1 MNLATCNGYSLPS
14 FKLIYWLTL
23 TPFVRHWQPAEYKPL
38 GLRRRRA
45 AAPRPPPSTPLRLS
59 FKAHNREFRL
69 VLQPDPSSVFAEDV
83 QFHSTA
89 GPMEYNTAHVYSG
102 KLEDDETSHVYGVI
116 TAEGLFD
123 GTIWTSTEEYYVEPI
138 SRYNVDHPNMHSVI
152 YRRSDVDHPHNNR
165 DTTHCASHLLHIKG
179 TIGQHGELFNFTQE
193 LSITEIPF
201 NNKTEDLGTEI
212 NRRKKRWLPE
222 DEMQDDQPKK
232 NPDLPLD
239 LDVPYTSNSDPFD
252 KFSTRKPKTK
262 IDKSNLI
269 TKVRLDSEES
279 RPKPKTHVEV
289 IKTKA
294 GVVTVSKDIVKKEPV
309 GYTILSANAS
319 DDGRHVNKRA
329 TVDPRKTTCL
339 VYLQADH
346 MFYQRYGSEEACI
359 EVMTRHVQ
367 KVNAIYKV
375 TDFNQDGKADN
386 ITFMIKRIK
395 VHTLDALKDP
405 AYRFPNNYGVEK
417 YLELFSEEDYD
428 AFCLAY
434 MFTYRDFEMGT
445 LGLAWTGDLK
455 NAGGVCEK
463 NGHYR
468 GSMKSLNTGIVTL
481 LNYGK
486 HVPPAVSHVT
496 LAHEIGHNFGSP
508 HDPEVCTP
516 FGEDGN
522 YIMFARATSG
532 DRKNNNKFSP
542 CSLRAIDPVLN
553 NKARSPKGC
562 FTEPQPAIC
571 GNGVVEEGEECD
583 CGWASECT
591 DVCCRPQAV
600 RPHYKP
606 CTLTEHS
613 VCSPSQGPCCTSS
626 CTLKFGDKCR
636 SDNGCRD
643 AAHCDGKRAACP
655 ASRHKPNRTRC
666 DKELVCFMGE
676 CTGSICLA
684 YGLESCQCRPHNSDP
699 RSACELCCR
708 KPGGPCLSSF
718 YWNTPPF
725 DVPDMYAKPGT
736 PCNDYNGYCDVF
748 QRCREV
754 DPSGPLATLRKLLL
768 SDESLA
774 GFRRWVLRHCYCDVF
789 QRCREV
795 DPSGPLATLRKLLL
809 SDESL
814 AGFRR
819 WVLRHCYCDVFQRC
833 REVDPSGPLATLR
846 KLLLSDESLAGF
858 RRWVLRHCYCDV
870 FQRCRE
876 VDPSGP
882 LATLR
887 KLLLSD
893 ESLAGFRRWV
903 LRHCYCD
910 VFQRCREVDPSGPLA
925 TLRKL
930 LLSDE
935 SLAGFRRWVLR
946 HWYAVLLILLAVVAL
961 LVASTRFL
969 GRHAKKIKSVTIIH
983 SSTTE
988 TVRLP
993 DAADQM
999 IVHTAVRSKL
1009 PLKKKVALRT
1019 RAYRGKKDQT
1029 NKQSDKASP
1038 SHAAKNGK
1046 KRKPTPQAKLDDA
1059 IKVAK
1064 EATAVVTNAD
1074 GKSPKHVILSKHKGK
1089 VKKRKL
1095 KMKKETIDYSSM
1107 QKHPSS
1113 PIKDTEALTKV
1124 QKWLLS
1130 SPEPSSI
1137 PKSKSI
1143 PVGLTE
1149 RTHRQI
1155 SKSSR
1160 KTRPSKSATNLFSG
1174 EKARLQ
1180 VVFKPPFRF
1189 SVKICKSDKTK
1200 VVLDKSSKPELERK
1214 RHDSLPQ
1221 QTCPADL
1228 GKSNLNIKPKH
1239 LNSNKNTI
1247 DNTTNAQTSDA
1258 PQPENVS
1265 HGYENL
1271 LPRSTS
1277 DCKLGKKSS
1286 ETKVRAGH
1294 KKSNSV
1300 GQKRDTTESRQNLIS
1315 QDEFDNTH
1323 VYENVVLSQDTFVP
1337 KSCSMPRRQNS
1348 AVISRQ
1354 SSYGH
1359 LPRAQIRPHRHSTNN
1374 ISRSRNNSNSGL
1386 EHFYNIIE
1394 TLRRDNANTC
1404 NTNTSS
1410 SSGSSRE
1417 ISKGSIKQGI
1427 RTSRQNSLVDG
1438 RPSISETAKLKR
1450 QLSEIELDKS
1460 QNNDNKL
1467 RGFQLVVG
1475 KEKLKRQLS
1484 DNELTRSRLQLAMP
1498 MSAGAEP
1505 RQPFC
1510 WNKRSSLDCEES
1522 LPNRVPKPRNNTKR
1536 TTYTF
1541 GELKNTVPNASEA
1554 STADGIH
1561 ISPEEFLKIIDN

>member
-1 MNLATCNGYSLPS
+1 M
-14 FKLIYWLTL
+14 WLWDMWGVLWAMEAVALLVAVVASPLEPTPPYPQGLSL
-23 TPFVRHWQPAEYKPL
+23 TPFVRHWQSVAYEPL
-38 GLRRRRA
+38 SQHRHRRA
-45 AAPRPPPSTPLRLS
+45 APHQPPSSEPLRLS
-59 FKAHNREFRL
+59 FRAHNRDFKL
-69 VLQPDPSSVFAEDV
+69 VLRPDPSSVFADGV
-83 QFHSTA
+83 QFHSSA
-89 GPMEYNTAHVYSG
+89 GQMDYNTGQVYSG
-102 KLEDDETSHVYGVI
+102 KLEDDDSSHVYGVI
-116 TAEGLFD
+116 TSDGLFD
-123 GTIWTSTEEYYVEPI
+123 GTIWTPTEEYYIEPL
-138 SRYNVDHPNMHSVI
+138 SRYNVDHPSMHSVI
-152 YRRSDVDHPHNNR
+152 YRRSDVDDPQNS
-165 DTTHCASHLLHIKG
+165 DAMPCASHLLHTKRTTG
-179 TIGQHGELFNFTQE
+179 HKGELFNFTDNRNLENLTQ
-193 LSITEIPF
+193 
-201 NNKTEDLGTEI
+201 NNYSEDLRSEI

-222 DEMQDDQPKK
+222 DEMQDDEPKK
-232 NPDLPLD
+232 NPELPLD
-239 LDVPYTSNSDPFD
+239 LDFPYTSNSDPFD

-262 IDKSNLI
+262 VDKSNLI

-309 GYTILSANAS
+309 GYTVLSANGT

-346 MFYQRYGSEEACI
+346 MFFQRYGSEEACI

-375 TDFNQDGKADN
+375 TDFNQDGKPDN

-553 NKARSPKGC
+553 NKARSSKGC

-591 DVCCRPQAV
+591 DVCCRPQAA

-613 VCSPSQGPCCTSS
+613 VCSPSQGPCCTAS

-666 DKELVCFMGE
+666 DKELVCYMGE

-684 YGLESCQCRPHNSDP
+684 YGLESCQCAPRKDDA

-718 YWNTPPF
+718 QWNTPPY

-768 SDESLA
+768 SDESIA
-774 GFRRWVLRHCYCDVF
+774 GFKRWM
-789 QRCREV
+789 
-795 DPSGPLATLRKLLL
+795 
-809 SDESL
+809 
-814 AGFRR
+814 
-819 WVLRHCYCDVFQRC
+819 
-833 REVDPSGPLATLR
+833 
-846 KLLLSDESLAGF
+846 
-858 RRWVLRHCYCDV
+858 
-870 FQRCRE
+870 
-876 VDPSGP
+876 
-882 LATLR
+882 
-887 KLLLSD
+887 
-893 ESLAGFRRWV
+893 
-903 LRHCYCD
+903 
-910 VFQRCREVDPSGPLA
+910 
-925 TLRKL
+925 
-930 LLSDE
+930 
-935 SLAGFRRWVLR
+935 LR
-946 HWYAVLLILLAVVAL
+946 HWYAVLLILLAVIVL
-961 LVASTRFL
+961 LFASTRFL
-969 GRHAKKIKSVTIIH
+969 GRHGKKLKSVTIIH

-993 DAADQM
+993 DTNDQGL

-1019 RAYRGKKDQT
+1019 RAYRNKKELK
-1029 NKQSDKASP
+1029 KQGDKASP
-1038 SHAAKNGK
+1038 SHIINK
-1046 KRKPTPQAKLDDA
+1046 KRKPSAQPKLEENH
-1059 IKVAK
+1059 KVAK
-1064 EATAVVTNAD
+1064 ENTAIVTNAE
-1074 GKSPKHVILSKHKGK
+1074 GKSPKHIILSKHKGK
-1089 VKKRKL
+1089 VKKRKT

-1113 PIKDTEALTKV
+1113 PTKDTEALTKV

-1130 SPEPSSI
+1130 SPQPTVI

-1143 PVGLTE
+1143 PLGLTE
-1149 RTHRQI
+1149 RSHANRQVQ
-1155 SKSSR
+1155 KGTR
-1160 KTRPSKSATNLFSG
+1160 KTRPSKSASNLLSG

-1200 VVLDKSSKPELERK
+1200 IVLDKSSKPDVDRK
-1214 RHDSLPQ
+1214 RHEAIQQ
-1221 QTCPADL
+1221 QTCSADVP
-1228 GKSNLNIKPKH
+1228 KSNPSNNKTSVPKH
-1239 LNSNKNTI
+1239 SNSTRIVENITSGPKI
-1247 DNTTNAQTSDA
+1247 EKAQSKEKVD
-1258 PQPENVS
+1258 
-1265 HGYENL
+1265 HGYANL
-1271 LPRSTS
+1271 LPRSAS
-1277 DCKLGKKSS
+1277 DCKLMKKVSD
-1286 ETKVRAGH
+1286 TKIRNGH

-1300 GQKRDTTESRQNLIS
+1300 GQKNETTESRQNLIS
-1315 QDEFDNTH
+1315 HEDFDNAH
-1323 VYENVVLSQDTFVP
+1323 VYENILLSQDAFVP
-1337 KSCSMPRRQNS
+1337 KSCSMPRRQTS
-1348 AVISRQ
+1348 VGISRQ

-1374 ISRSRNNSNSGL
+1374 LSRSRNNSNSEL
-1386 EHFYNIIE
+1386 EHFYSVIE
-1394 TLRRDNANTC
+1394 SLRGNNKNDANKC
-1404 NTNTSS
+1404 NTNSS
-1410 SSGSSRE
+1410 NSSGSSRHE
-1417 ISKGSIKQGI
+1417 GALKGGSISRPMNQGS
-1427 RTSRQNSLVDG
+1427 RTRQNSLVDK
-1438 RPSISETAKLKR
+1438 PSRSSPVEASNKLKR
-1450 QLSEIELDKS
+1450 QLSEKELDKS
-1460 QNNDNKL
+1460 LVDGAV

-1475 KEKLKRQLS
+1475 KDKLKRQLS
-1484 DNELTRSRLQLAMP
+1484 DNELCKSRVHMAMP

-1510 WNKRSSLDCEES
+1510 WNKRASLDCEAS
-1522 LPNRVPKPRNNTKR
+1522 LPVAPRASNQRASKKR

-1541 GELKNTVPNASEA
+1541 GELKNTVPNASDSPPGDEL
-1554 STADGIH
+1554 
-1561 ISPEEFLKIIDN
+1561 ISPEEFLNIIDN

>member
-1 MNLATCNGYSLPS
+1 MWLWDMWGVLWTVEALVYLVGVFATPLEPAP
-14 FKLIYWLTL
+14 LTQGLSL
-23 TPFVRHWQPAEYKPL
+23 TPFVKHWQPAVYEPAP
-38 GLRRRRA
+38 GPRSRRSTLS
-45 AAPRPPPSTPLRLS
+45 RPPSPAPPSPLKFHFR
-59 FKAHNREFRL
+59 AHNRDFRI
-69 VLQPDPSSVFAEDV
+69 VLRPDPASVFADDV
-83 QFHSTA
+83 QFHSSA
-89 GPMEYNTAHVYSG
+89 GQLDYNKAHVYSG
-102 KLEDDETSHVYGVI
+102 KLEDDESSHVYGVI

-123 GTIWTSTEEYYVEPI
+123 GTIWTPTEEYYVEPL
-138 SRYNVDHPNMHSVI
+138 SRYNVDHPSMHSVI
-152 YRRSDVDHPHNNR
+152 YRRSDVEHPHADENAQP
-165 DTTHCASHLLHIKG
+165 CASHLLHIKEKVG
-179 TIGQHGELFNFTQE
+179 YTGELFNYTDASTLREAAFSNDTD
-193 LSITEIPF
+193 
-201 NNKTEDLGTEI
+201 DLGTEI

-222 DEMQDDQPKK
+222 DEMQDDEPKK
-232 NPDLPLD
+232 NPEIPLD
-239 LDVPYTSNSDPFD
+239 LDVPYTSNTGDSAD
-252 KFSTRKPKTK
+252 KQSTRKPKTK

-294 GVVTVSKDIVKKEPV
+294 GVVTVSKDVVKKEPM
-309 GYTILSANAS
+309 GYTVLSANAT

-346 MFYQRYGSEEACI
+346 MFFQRYGTEEACI

-375 TDFNQDGKADN
+375 TDFNQDGKPDN

-508 HDPEVCTP
+508 HDPEICTP

-542 CSLRAIDPVLN
+542 CSLKAIDPVLN

-591 DVCCRPQAV
+591 DVCCRPQAA

-636 SDNGCRD
+636 ADNGCRD
-643 AAHCDGKRAACP
+643 AAHCDGRRAACP

-666 DKELVCFMGE
+666 DRDLVCYMGE

-684 YGLESCQCRPHNSDP
+684 YGLESCQCGARADEP

-708 KPGGPCLSSF
+708 RAGGPCRSSF
-718 YWNTPPF
+718 HWNAPPY

-754 DPSGPLATLRKLLL
+754 DPSGPLATLRRLLL
-768 SDESLA
+768 SDESI
-774 GFRRWVLRHCYCDVF
+774 
-789 QRCREV
+789 
-795 DPSGPLATLRKLLL
+795 
-809 SDESL
+809 
-814 AGFRR
+814 
-819 WVLRHCYCDVFQRC
+819 
-833 REVDPSGPLATLR
+833 
-846 KLLLSDESLAGF
+846 
-858 RRWVLRHCYCDV
+858 
-870 FQRCRE
+870 
-876 VDPSGP
+876 
-882 LATLR
+882 
-887 KLLLSD
+887 
-893 ESLAGFRRWV
+893 
-903 LRHCYCD
+903 
-910 VFQRCREVDPSGPLA
+910 
-925 TLRKL
+925 
-930 LLSDE
+930 
-935 SLAGFRRWVLR
+935 AGFRRWVLR
-946 HWYAVLLILLAVVAL
+946 HWYAVLLILLAVLAL
-961 LVASTRFL
+961 LFASTRYL
-969 GRHAKKIKSVTIIH
+969 GRHGKKVKSVTIIH

-993 DAADQM
+993 DAGDQGL

-1019 RAYRGKKDQT
+1019 RAYRNKKEHQ
-1029 NKQSDKASP
+1029 KDKASP
-1038 SHAAKNGK
+1038 SHNVK
-1046 KRKPTPQAKLDDA
+1046 KRKPSNPV
-1059 IKVAK
+1059 KVEEGVAVPK
-1064 EATAVVTNAD
+1064 ESTAVVTNSD
-1074 GKSPKHVILSKHKGK
+1074 GKSPKHVILSKHKNK
-1089 VKKRKL
+1089 VKKRKA
-1095 KMKKETIDYSSM
+1095 KVKKETIDYSSM
-1107 QKHPSS
+1107 QKHSSS
-1113 PIKDTEALTKV
+1113 PPAKDTEALSRV

-1130 SPEPSSI
+1130 SPQPAAL

-1143 PVGLTE
+1143 PLGLTD
-1149 RTHRQI
+1149 RPPRQLQ
-1155 SKSSR
+1155 KGAR
-1160 KTRPSKSATNLFSG
+1160 KTRPSRSATNLLAG

-1200 VVLDKSSKPELERK
+1200 VVLDKSSKPDADRK
-1214 RHDSLPQ
+1214 RDSLPPP
-1221 QTCPADL
+1221 TCPADRPTDRPADRPADPPAAKL
-1228 GKSNLNIKPKH
+1228 RH
-1239 LNSNKNTI
+1239 TNSTRN
-1247 DNTTNAQTSDA
+1247 DGGGAADEPGERGGA
-1258 PQPENVS
+1258 

-1271 LPRSTS
+1271 LRRSST
-1277 DCKLGKKSS
+1277 DCKLGRRPLDPRPKS
-1286 ETKVRAGH
+1286 GH
-1294 KKSNSV
+1294 GRSNSV
-1300 GQKRDTTESRQNLIS
+1300 GQGRGTTESRQNLIAL
-1315 QDEFDNTH
+1315 DDDANCAH
-1323 VYENVVLSQDTFVP
+1323 VYENLLAADAPRT
-1337 KSCSMPRRQNS
+1337 CSTPRRPRP
-1348 AVISRQ
+1348 AAA
-1354 SSYGH
+1354 
-1359 LPRAQIRPHRHSTNN
+1359 PRARDSDAERF
-1374 ISRSRNNSNSGL
+1374 RSAA
-1386 EHFYNIIE
+1386 E
-1394 TLRRDNANTC
+1394 TLRRAA
-1404 NTNTSS
+1404 
-1410 SSGSSRE
+1410 GSCADVRAPAL
-1417 ISKGSIKQGI
+1417 
-1427 RTSRQNSLVDG
+1427 R
-1438 RPSISETAKLKR
+1438 R
-1450 QLSEIELDKS
+1450 QLSEIQIGGAADA
-1460 QNNDNKL
+1460 DV
-1467 RGFQLVVG
+1467 RGFPAAGRDRLR
-1475 KEKLKRQLS
+1475 RQMS
-1484 DNELTRSRLQLAMP
+1484 DNELARTRAP
-1498 MSAGAEP
+1498 PAGPASAGAEP
-1505 RQPFC
+1505 RAAFC
-1510 WNKRSSLDCEES
+1510 WARRSGRGEGGASA
-1522 LPNRVPKPRNNTKR
+1522 RPRPA
-1536 TTYTF
+1536 YTF
-1541 GELKNTVPNASEA
+1541 GELKHAAPSA
-1554 STADGIH
+1554 ADRPPDAGAAL
-1561 ISPEEFLKIIDN
+1561 EDFLKLDN

>member
-774 GFRRWVLRHCYCDVF
+774 GFRRWVLRH
-789 QRCREV
+789 
-795 DPSGPLATLRKLLL
+795 
-809 SDESL
+809 
-814 AGFRR
+814 
-819 WVLRHCYCDVFQRC
+819 
-833 REVDPSGPLATLR
+833 
-846 KLLLSDESLAGF
+846 
-858 RRWVLRHCYCDV
+858 
-870 FQRCRE
+870 
-876 VDPSGP
+876 
-882 LATLR
+882 
-887 KLLLSD
+887 
-893 ESLAGFRRWV
+893 
-903 LRHCYCD
+903 
-910 VFQRCREVDPSGPLA
+910 
-925 TLRKL
+925 
-930 LLSDE
+930 
-935 SLAGFRRWVLR
+935 
-946 HWYAVLLILLAVVAL
+946 WYAVLLILLAVVAL

>member
-1 MNLATCNGYSLPS
+1 MRLWDMWAVLWTLEALAQLAGVLATPLDPAPLSLRGLS
-14 FKLIYWLTL
+14 
-23 TPFVRHWQPAEYKPL
+23 PFVRHWQPAVYEPL
-38 GLRRRRA
+38 PTARRRRA
-45 AAPRPPPSTPLRLS
+45 AHLSPPPATLRLA
-59 FKAHNREFRL
+59 FTAHNRKFRI
-69 VLQPDPSSVFAEDV
+69 VLQPDPTSVFADGV
-83 QFHSTA
+83 QFHSSA
-89 GPMEYNTAHVYSG
+89 GPIDYNTKLVYSG
-102 KLEDDETSHVYGVI
+102 KLEDDDSSLVYGVI
-116 TAEGLFD
+116 TADGLFD
-123 GTIWTSTEEYYVEPI
+123 GTIWTPTEEYYVEPL
-138 SRYNVDHPNMHSVI
+138 SRYDVNHPSMHSVI
-152 YRRSDVDHPHNNR
+152 YRRSDVEHPHAIHDNP
-165 DTTHCASHLLHIKG
+165 HCASHLLHIKG
-179 TIGQHGELFNFTQE
+179 KLGYQGELFNFTDQVTVE
-193 LSITEIPF
+193 EAFSNDTD
-201 NNKTEDLGTEI
+201 DLKSEI

-222 DEMQDDQPKK
+222 DEMQDDEPKK
-232 NPDLPLD
+232 NPELPLD

-309 GYTILSANAS
+309 GYTVLSANAS

-375 TDFNQDGKADN
+375 TDFNQDGKPDN

-508 HDPEVCTP
+508 HDPEMCTP

-684 YGLESCQCRPHNSDP
+684 YGLESCQCAPRKDDA

-708 KPGGPCLSSF
+708 KPGAPCVSSF
-718 YWNTPPF
+718 HWNTAPY

-768 SDESLA
+768 SDESIA
-774 GFRRWVLRHCYCDVF
+774 GF
-789 QRCREV
+789 
-795 DPSGPLATLRKLLL
+795 K
-809 SDESL
+809 
-814 AGFRR
+814 
-819 WVLRHCYCDVFQRC
+819 
-833 REVDPSGPLATLR
+833 
-846 KLLLSDESLAGF
+846 
-858 RRWVLRHCYCDV
+858 
-870 FQRCRE
+870 
-876 VDPSGP
+876 
-882 LATLR
+882 
-887 KLLLSD
+887 
-893 ESLAGFRRWV
+893 
-903 LRHCYCD
+903 
-910 VFQRCREVDPSGPLA
+910 
-925 TLRKL
+925 
-930 LLSDE
+930 
-935 SLAGFRRWVLR
+935 RWVLR
-946 HWYAVLLILLAVVAL
+946 HWYAVLLILLAVIAL
-961 LVASTRFL
+961 LVASTRFF
-969 GRHAKKIKSVTIIH
+969 GRQAKKIKSVTIIH

-993 DAADQM
+993 EATDQGL
-999 IVHTAVRSKL
+999 IVHTAVRSKV

-1019 RAYRGKKDQT
+1019 RAYRSKKDAQ
-1029 NKQSDKASP
+1029 KGDKASP
-1038 SHAAKNGK
+1038 SHIIK
-1046 KRKPTPQAKLDDA
+1046 KRKPSNPPKTDEPQ
-1059 IKVAK
+1059 KVPK
-1064 EATAVVTNAD
+1064 ENTAVVTNAE
-1074 GKSPKHVILSKHKGK
+1074 GKSPKHVILSKHKNK
-1089 VKKRKL
+1089 VKKRKI
-1095 KMKKETIDYSSM
+1095 KVKKETIDYSSM
-1107 QKHPSS
+1107 QKHSS
-1113 PIKDTEALTKV
+1113 TPPIKDTEALTKV

-1130 SPEPSSI
+1130 SPQPTVI

-1143 PVGLTE
+1143 PLGLTE
-1149 RTHRQI
+1149 RTHRQP
-1155 SKSSR
+1155 SKGVR
-1160 KTRPSKSATNLFSG
+1160 KTRPSKSATNLLSG
-1174 EKARLQ
+1174 EKTRLQ

-1200 VVLDKSSKPELERK
+1200 VVLDKSSKPDVDRK
-1214 RHDSLPQ
+1214 RHDTLPQ
-1221 QTCPADL
+1221 LACPADA
-1228 GKSNLNIKPKH
+1228 KPSFKAPKH
-1239 LNSNKNTI
+1239 ARSAVDNSSAPKTE
-1247 DNTTNAQTSDA
+1247 TTSQ
-1258 PQPENVS
+1258 EGVV

-1271 LPRSTS
+1271 LPRSAS
-1277 DCKLGKKSS
+1277 DCKVGRKIPDLKIR
-1286 ETKVRAGH
+1286 TGH

-1300 GQKRDTTESRQNLIS
+1300 GQNRETTESRQNLIS
-1315 QDEFDNTH
+1315 QEDFDNAH
-1323 VYENVVLSQDTFVP
+1323 VYENVLMTQDAFVP
-1337 KSCSMPRRQNS
+1337 KSCSMPRRQTS
-1348 AVISRQ
+1348 AGISRQ

-1374 ISRSRNNSNSGL
+1374 VSRSRNNSTNEP

-1394 TLRRDNANTC
+1394 TLRRDNPLANNNS

-1410 SSGSSRE
+1410 SSGSSSRDGL
-1417 ISKGSIKQGI
+1417 SRNGK
-1427 RTSRQNSLVDG
+1427 TSRQNSLVDKRSCG
-1438 RPSISETAKLKR
+1438 AEAPTSSKLTR
-1450 QLSEIELDKS
+1450 QLSEVELCKAQDNSLKS
-1460 QNNDNKL
+1460 
-1467 RGFQLVVG
+1467 FQLVVG
-1475 KEKLKRQLS
+1475 KDKLKRQLS
-1484 DNELTRSRLQLAMP
+1484 DNELSRSRLQLAMP

-1505 RQPFC
+1505 RPAFC
-1510 WNKRSSLDCEES
+1510 WNKRASLDCEAS
-1522 LPNRVPKPRNNTKR
+1522 LPAARVAKPRANKKR

-1541 GELKNTVPNASEA
+1541 GELKNTVPN
-1554 STADGIH
+1554 STDGSAVEGIH
-1561 ISPEEFLKIIDN
+1561 ISPEDFLKIIDN

>member
-1 MNLATCNGYSLPS
+1 MWLWDMWGVLWVVQAVAQLTAVLATPLEPALNLRGVS
-14 FKLIYWLTL
+14 L
-23 TPFVRHWQPAEYKPL
+23 TPFVRHWQPAQYSPL
-38 GLRRRRA
+38 DGARRRRSL
-45 AAPRPPPSTPLRLS
+45 PPQPPPDPPPHRPQATVPSAPQPLRIS
-59 FKAHNREFRL
+59 FTAHNREFRL
-69 VLQPDPSSVFAEDV
+69 ILRPDPSSVFAEDV
-83 QFHSTA
+83 QFHSSA
-89 GPMEYNTAHVYSG
+89 GPLQYNTAQVYSG
-102 KLEDDETSHVYGVI
+102 KLEDDDTSHVYGVI

-123 GTIWTSTEEYYVEPI
+123 GTIWTTGEEYYVEPV
-138 SRYNVDHPNMHSVI
+138 SRYNIEHPAMHSVI
-152 YRRSDVDHPHNNR
+152 YRRSDVQHPPR
-165 DTTHCASHLLHIKG
+165 TEGQPCASHLLHLKRTLG
-179 TIGQHGELFNFTQE
+179 HHAELFNFTHHSNTNKDSHIHNNTDD
-193 LSITEIPF
+193 LTTEIH
-201 NNKTEDLGTEI
+201 
-212 NRRKKRWLPE
+212 RRKKRWLPE
-222 DEMQDDQPKK
+222 DEMQDDQPMK

-269 TKVRLDSEES
+269 TKVRLDSEET

-294 GVVTVSKDIVKKEPV
+294 GVVTVSKDIVKKEPMGFTV
-309 GYTILSANAS
+309 LTANAT

-508 HDPEVCTP
+508 HDPEMCTP

-591 DVCCRPQAV
+591 DVCCRPQAA

-613 VCSPSQGPCCTSS
+613 VCSPSQGPCCTAS

-643 AAHCDGKRAACP
+643 AAHCDGRRAACP

-684 YGLESCQCRPHNSDP
+684 YGLESCQCGARADDP

-708 KPGGPCLSSF
+708 APGGPCRSSF
-718 YWNTPPF
+718 HWNTPPY

-774 GFRRWVLRHCYCDVF
+774 GFRRWVLRH
-789 QRCREV
+789 
-795 DPSGPLATLRKLLL
+795 
-809 SDESL
+809 
-814 AGFRR
+814 
-819 WVLRHCYCDVFQRC
+819 
-833 REVDPSGPLATLR
+833 
-846 KLLLSDESLAGF
+846 
-858 RRWVLRHCYCDV
+858 
-870 FQRCRE
+870 
-876 VDPSGP
+876 
-882 LATLR
+882 
-887 KLLLSD
+887 
-893 ESLAGFRRWV
+893 
-903 LRHCYCD
+903 
-910 VFQRCREVDPSGPLA
+910 
-925 TLRKL
+925 
-930 LLSDE
+930 
-935 SLAGFRRWVLR
+935 
-946 HWYAVLLILLAVVAL
+946 WYAVLLILLAVIAL
-961 LVASTRFL
+961 LFASTRFL
-969 GRHAKKIKSVTIIH
+969 GRHAKKLKSVTIIH

-993 DAADQM
+993 DAADQGL

-1019 RAYRGKKDQT
+1019 RAYKIKKDHQH
-1029 NKQSDKASP
+1029 KQGDKASP
-1038 SHAAKNGK
+1038 SYNANK
-1046 KRKPTPQAKLDDA
+1046 KRKPNALSKPEESH
-1059 IKVAK
+1059 KVTK
-1064 EATAVVTNAD
+1064 ESAAVVTNSD
-1074 GKSPKHVILSKHKGK
+1074 GKSPKHILLTKHKGK
-1089 VKKRKL
+1089 VKKRKA
-1095 KMKKETIDYSSM
+1095 KVKSATIDYSSM
-1107 QKHPSS
+1107 QKHPAS
-1113 PIKDTEALTKV
+1113 PVKDSEALSKV

-1130 SPEPSSI
+1130 SPQPTAI

-1143 PVGLTE
+1143 PLGLTE
-1149 RTHRQI
+1149 RTSRQVA
-1155 SKSSR
+1155 KGAR
-1160 KTRPSKSATNLFSG
+1160 KTRPSKSATNLLSG

-1189 SVKICKSDKTK
+1189 SVKICKSDKAK
-1200 VVLDKSSKPELERK
+1200 VVLDKSSKPDVDRK
-1214 RHDSLPQ
+1214 RHDLIQ
-1221 QTCPADL
+1221 QLSSTDL
-1228 GKSNLNIKPKH
+1228 GKANANKPKH
-1239 LNSNKNTI
+1239 TSVTKTTV
-1247 DNTTNAQTSDA
+1247 DNTTTSTNSDKTQGQDTVA
-1258 PQPENVS
+1258 

-1271 LPRSTS
+1271 LPRSAS
-1277 DCKLGKKSS
+1277 DCKLGKKLPEAKHRS
-1286 ETKVRAGH
+1286 GH

-1300 GQKRDTTESRQNLIS
+1300 GQNRETTESRQNLIS
-1315 QDEFDNTH
+1315 QEDGDANCH
-1323 VYENVVLSQDTFVP
+1323 VYENVLMSDKDGFVP
-1337 KSCSMPRRQNS
+1337 RSCSMPRRQPP
-1348 AVISRQ
+1348 AAIARQ
-1354 SSYGH
+1354 ASHGH
-1359 LPRAQIRPHRHSTNN
+1359 LPRAQPRPHPAAHRHSA
-1374 ISRSRNNSNSGL
+1374 SNVRARTASTDDL
-1386 EHFYNIIE
+1386 DHFYNIID
-1394 TLRRDNANTC
+1394 TLRRDNTAC
-1404 NTNTSS
+1404 DTNTTS
-1410 SSGSSRE
+1410 SSGSSRRDAKSRP
-1417 ISKGSIKQGI
+1417 SKS
-1427 RTSRQNSLVDG
+1427 SRQNSLVDKARVTPTDG
-1438 RPSISETAKLKR
+1438 KMRRQSSEAELAQAKP
-1450 QLSEIELDKS
+1450 EGP
-1460 QNNDNKL
+1460 

-1475 KEKLKRQLS
+1475 KDKLKRQLS
-1484 DNELTRSRLQLAMP
+1484 DNELSRSRLQLAMP

-1505 RQPFC
+1505 RQAFC
-1510 WNKRSSLDCEES
+1510 WNKRASLDCESS
-1522 LPNRVPKPRNNTKR
+1522 LPAASHNPHKPRSKQKA
-1536 TTYTF
+1536 TYTF
-1541 GELKNTVPNASEA
+1541 GELKNTVPNATDS
-1554 STADGIH
+1554 SDGIH
-1561 ISPEEFLKIIDN
+1561 ISPEDFLKIIDN

>member
-1 MNLATCNGYSLPS
+1 MWLWDMWGVLWAVEAVAQLAAVLATPLDPAPTIPQGLSLS
-14 FKLIYWLTL
+14 
-23 TPFVRHWQPAEYKPL
+23 PFVRHWQPAAYAHVGGHRL
-38 GLRRRRA
+38 RRA
-45 AAPRPPPSTPLRLS
+45 ALPPPEPPPPPLRLS
-59 FKAHNREFRL
+59 FHAHNREFKL
-69 VLQPDPSSVFAEDV
+69 VLRPDPSSVFADGV
-83 QFHSTA
+83 QFHSTGGQVEFNPA
-89 GPMEYNTAHVYSG
+89 KVYSG
-102 KLEDDETSHVYGVI
+102 KLEDDESSHVYGVI
-116 TAEGLFD
+116 TADGLFD
-123 GTIWTSTEEYYVEPI
+123 GTIWTPTEEYYVEPI
-138 SRYNVDHPNMHSVI
+138 SRYNIDHPNMHSVV
-152 YRRSDVDHPHNNR
+152 YRRSDVQHPH
-165 DTTHCASHLLHIKG
+165 DTSEGAPCASHMLHMKR
-179 TIGQHGELFNFTQE
+179 TLGQEVELFTDQRNLKDSSMNNF
-193 LSITEIPF
+193 
-201 NNKTEDLGTEI
+201 TEDLRSEI
-212 NRRKKRWLPE
+212 HRRKKRWLPE
-222 DEMQDDQPKK
+222 DEMQDDEPKK
-232 NPDLPLD
+232 NPELPLD
-239 LDVPYTSNSDPFD
+239 LDFPYTSNNEPVD
-252 KFSTRKPKTK
+252 KLSTRKPKTK

-269 TKVRLDSEES
+269 TKVRLDSEDS

-309 GYTILSANAS
+309 GYTVLSANAS

-375 TDFNQDGKADN
+375 TDFNQDGKPDN

-591 DVCCRPQAV
+591 DVCCRPQAA

-613 VCSPSQGPCCTSS
+613 VCSPSQGPCCTAS

-643 AAHCDGKRAACP
+643 AAFCDGKRANCP

-666 DKELVCFMGE
+666 DKELVCYMGE

-684 YGLESCQCRPHNSDP
+684 YGLESCQCAARKDDP

-708 KPGGPCLSSF
+708 KPGGACMSSF
-718 YWNTPPF
+718 DWNTAPY

-768 SDESLA
+768 SDESIA
-774 GFRRWVLRHCYCDVF
+774 GFKRWVL
-789 QRCREV
+789 
-795 DPSGPLATLRKLLL
+795 K
-809 SDESL
+809 
-814 AGFRR
+814 
-819 WVLRHCYCDVFQRC
+819 
-833 REVDPSGPLATLR
+833 
-846 KLLLSDESLAGF
+846 
-858 RRWVLRHCYCDV
+858 
-870 FQRCRE
+870 
-876 VDPSGP
+876 
-882 LATLR
+882 
-887 KLLLSD
+887 
-893 ESLAGFRRWV
+893 
-903 LRHCYCD
+903 
-910 VFQRCREVDPSGPLA
+910 
-925 TLRKL
+925 
-930 LLSDE
+930 
-935 SLAGFRRWVLR
+935 
-946 HWYAVLLILLAVVAL
+946 HWYAVLLILLAVIAL

-969 GRHAKKIKSVTIIH
+969 GRHGKKLKSVTIIH

-993 DAADQM
+993 DAADQGL

-1019 RAYRGKKDQT
+1019 RAYRNKKDH
-1029 NKQSDKASP
+1029 KKLGDKASP
-1038 SHAAKNGK
+1038 LHSANK
-1046 KRKPTPQAKLDDA
+1046 KRKPNSQAKLEEVPK
-1059 IKVAK
+1059 IAK
-1064 EATAVVTNAD
+1064 ESTVIVTNAE

-1089 VKKRKL
+1089 VKKRKT
-1095 KMKKETIDYSSM
+1095 KMKKEIIDYSSM
-1107 QKHPSS
+1107 QKHPAS
-1113 PIKDTEALTKV
+1113 PIKDTEALSKV
-1124 QKWLLS
+1124 QRWLLS
-1130 SPEPSSI
+1130 SPQPAAI

-1143 PVGLTE
+1143 PLGLTE
-1149 RTHRQI
+1149 RTHRQVQ
-1155 SKSSR
+1155 KGSR
-1160 KTRPSKSATNLFSG
+1160 KTRPSKSATNLLSG

-1200 VVLDKSSKPELERK
+1200 VVLDKSSKPDMDRK
-1214 RHDSLPQ
+1214 RHEVAPLPA
-1221 QTCPADL
+1221 PADVAKANPTTKTPKL
-1228 GKSNLNIKPKH
+1228 SNSTRVVENTATPSAPKVEKIQ
-1239 LNSNKNTI
+1239 NQENKT
-1247 DNTTNAQTSDA
+1247 
-1258 PQPENVS
+1258 
-1265 HGYENL
+1265 HGYANL
-1271 LPRSTS
+1271 LPRSAS
-1277 DCKLGKKSS
+1277 DCKLTKKIP
-1286 ETKVRAGH
+1286 EAKVRNGH

-1300 GQKRDTTESRQNLIS
+1300 GQKNETTESRQNLIS
-1315 QDEFDNTH
+1315 QEDGENAH
-1323 VYENVVLSQDTFVP
+1323 VYENVVMSQDAFVP
-1337 KSCSMPRRQNS
+1337 KSCSMPRRQTS
-1348 AVISRQ
+1348 VGGGIARQ

-1374 ISRSRNNSNSGL
+1374 ISRSRNSSSSEL
-1386 EHFYNIIE
+1386 EHFYNVIE
-1394 TLRRDNANTC
+1394 SLRKNNANDVNTC

-1410 SSGSSRE
+1410 SSGSSRHDSALLKHSSSSRQGG
-1417 ISKGSIKQGI
+1417 SK
-1427 RTSRQNSLVDG
+1427 TSRQNSLVDKPA
-1438 RPSISETAKLKR
+1438 RCSPTETSKLKR
-1450 QLSEIELDKS
+1450 QLSEVELAKS
-1460 QNNDNKL
+1460 HGDSGL

-1475 KEKLKRQLS
+1475 KDKLKRQLS
-1484 DNELTRSRLQLAMP
+1484 DNELCKSRVQLAMP

-1505 RQPFC
+1505 RQAFC
-1510 WNKRSSLDCEES
+1510 WRAEGEARRHERHKR
-1522 LPNRVPKPRNNTKR
+1522 PA
-1536 TTYTF
+1536 YTF
-1541 GELKNTVPNASEA
+1541 GDLKHGLPSATDPPPDDDV
-1554 STADGIH
+1554 H
-1561 ISPEEFLKIIDN
+1561 ISPEEFLNIIDN

>member
-1 MNLATCNGYSLPS
+1 MWLWDMWGVLWAMGVTSLVTVAATPLEPSPPIPQGMSLS
-14 FKLIYWLTL
+14 
-23 TPFVRHWQPAEYKPL
+23 PFVRHWQAAEYHPAW
-38 GLRRRRA
+38 GPRRRRSTDH
-45 AAPRPPPSTPLRLS
+45 APPQPQPLRLS
-59 FKAHNREFRL
+59 FHAHNRDFKL
-69 VLQPDPSSVFAEDV
+69 VLKPDPSSVFADGV
-83 QFHSTA
+83 QFHSSA
-89 GPMEYNTAHVYSG
+89 GQMDYNTAQVYSG
-102 KLEDDETSHVYGVI
+102 KLEDDDSSHVYGVI
-116 TAEGLFD
+116 TADGLFD
-123 GTIWTSTEEYYVEPI
+123 GTIWTPTEEYYVEPL
-138 SRYNVDHPNMHSVI
+138 SRYNVNHPLMHSVI
-152 YRRSDVDHPHNNR
+152 YRKSDVQHPNENIEGVP
-165 DTTHCASHLLHIKG
+165 CASHLLHMKRTLG
-179 TIGQHGELFNFTQE
+179 HQAELFNFTGRPNVTDSSSKNYTDD
-193 LSITEIPF
+193 LRSEIH
-201 NNKTEDLGTEI
+201 
-212 NRRKKRWLPE
+212 RRKKRWLPE

-232 NPDLPLD
+232 NPELPLD

-294 GVVTVSKDIVKKEPV
+294 GVVTVSKDIVKKEPL
-309 GYTILSANAS
+309 GYTVLSANAS

-329 TVDPRKTTCL
+329 TVDPKKTTCL

-375 TDFNQDGKADN
+375 TDFNQDGKPDN

-591 DVCCRPQAV
+591 DVCCRPQAA

-613 VCSPSQGPCCTSS
+613 VCSPSQGPCCTAS

-666 DKELVCFMGE
+666 DKELVCYMGE

-684 YGLESCQCRPHNSDP
+684 YGLESCQCAPRKDDP

-708 KPGGPCLSSF
+708 RPGGQCLSSF
-718 YWNTPPF
+718 HWNTAPY

-768 SDESLA
+768 SDESIA
-774 GFRRWVLRHCYCDVF
+774 GF
-789 QRCREV
+789 
-795 DPSGPLATLRKLLL
+795 K
-809 SDESL
+809 
-814 AGFRR
+814 
-819 WVLRHCYCDVFQRC
+819 
-833 REVDPSGPLATLR
+833 
-846 KLLLSDESLAGF
+846 K
-858 RRWVLRHCYCDV
+858 
-870 FQRCRE
+870 
-876 VDPSGP
+876 
-882 LATLR
+882 
-887 KLLLSD
+887 
-893 ESLAGFRRWV
+893 
-903 LRHCYCD
+903 
-910 VFQRCREVDPSGPLA
+910 
-925 TLRKL
+925 
-930 LLSDE
+930 
-935 SLAGFRRWVLR
+935 WVLR
-946 HWYAVLLILLAVVAL
+946 HWYAVLLILLAVIAL

-969 GRHAKKIKSVTIIH
+969 GRHGKKLKSVTIIH

-993 DAADQM
+993 DATDQGL

-1019 RAYRGKKDQT
+1019 RAYRNKKDHK
-1029 NKQSDKASP
+1029 KQGDKASP
-1038 SHAAKNGK
+1038 NHNSK
-1046 KRKPTPQAKLDDA
+1046 KRKPSNATKQDETTKVTKENTA
-1059 IKVAK
+1059 I
-1064 EATAVVTNAD
+1064 VTNAE

-1089 VKKRKL
+1089 VKKRKS
-1095 KMKKETIDYSSM
+1095 KMKKEIIDYSSM
-1107 QKHPSS
+1107 QKHPAS
-1113 PIKDTEALTKV
+1113 PTKDTEALTKV

-1130 SPEPSSI
+1130 SPQPAVL

-1143 PVGLTE
+1143 PLGLTE
-1149 RTHRQI
+1149 RAHRQVQ
-1155 SKSSR
+1155 KGSR
-1160 KTRPSKSATNLFSG
+1160 KTRPSKSATNLLSG

-1200 VVLDKSSKPELERK
+1200 VVLDKSSKPDLDRK
-1214 RHDSLPQ
+1214 RLEVLLPQ
-1221 QTCPADL
+1221 ETPAELPKTSPFNRTPKLSNATRHSENTCSSDS
-1228 GKSNLNIKPKH
+1228 KSDKTK
-1239 LNSNKNTI
+1239 NS
-1247 DNTTNAQTSDA
+1247 TNV
-1258 PQPENVS
+1258 E

-1271 LPRSTS
+1271 LPRSAS
-1277 DCKLGKKSS
+1277 DCKLMKKVPELKICS
-1286 ETKVRAGH
+1286 GH

-1300 GQKRDTTESRQNLIS
+1300 GQKKETTESRQNLIS
-1315 QDEFDNTH
+1315 QEDFDNAH
-1323 VYENVVLSQDTFVP
+1323 VYENLVLSQESFVP
-1337 KSCSMPRRQNS
+1337 KSCSMPRRQTS
-1348 AVISRQ
+1348 VGISRQ

-1374 ISRSRNNSNSGL
+1374 LNKSRNNSSSEL
-1386 EHFYNIIE
+1386 EHFYSVIDSLKRNNPA
-1394 TLRRDNANTC
+1394 DGNTC
-1404 NTNTSS
+1404 KTSRSS
-1410 SSGSSRE
+1410 SSGSSRHDGALFM
-1417 ISKGSIKQGI
+1417 GSGNRHGAPKAL
-1427 RTSRQNSLVDG
+1427 RQNSLVDN
-1438 RPSISETAKLKR
+1438 RPMRSSPVEASSAKLKR
-1450 QLSEIELDKS
+1450 QLSQVELGKAPLEGGM
-1460 QNNDNKL
+1460 K
-1467 RGFQLVVG
+1467 GFQLVVG
-1475 KEKLKRQLS
+1475 KDKLKRQLS
-1484 DNELTRSRLQLAMP
+1484 DNALCRSRVQLAMP
-1498 MSAGAEP
+1498 MSAGAEARLPFSWGKAAQGP
-1505 RQPFC
+1505 RPP
-1510 WNKRSSLDCEES
+1510 R
-1522 LPNRVPKPRNNTKR
+1522 PAVPPLAPMPPRPS
-1536 TTYTF
+1536 YTF
-1541 GELKNTVPNASEA
+1541 GELKHTVPNA
-1554 STADGIH
+1554 TDPLPADDDH
-1561 ISPEEFLKIIDN
+1561 ISPEDFLNMIDN

>member
-1 MNLATCNGYSLPS
+1 MWLWDMWGVLWAVGHLVSVVATPLEPAPPS
-14 FKLIYWLTL
+14 PQGLSL
-23 TPFVRHWQPAEYKPL
+23 TPFVRHWRPAHYEPVL
-38 GLRRRRA
+38 PSCHRRRRY
-45 AAPRPPPSTPLRLS
+45 APEPTTPPSPQPLTLS
-59 FKAHNREFRL
+59 FHAHNREFKL
-69 VLQPDPSSVFAEDV
+69 VLRPDPSSVFADGV
-83 QFHSTA
+83 QFHSSS
-89 GPMEYNTAHVYSG
+89 GEVDYNTALVYSG
-102 KLEDDETSHVYGVI
+102 KLEGDDSSHVYGII
-116 TAEGLFD
+116 TSDGLFD
-123 GTIWTSTEEYYVEPI
+123 GTIWTPTEEYYVEPL
-138 SRYNVDHPNMHSVI
+138 SRYNVDHPSMHSVI
-152 YRRSDVDHPHNNR
+152 YRKSDVQHPHENNEG
-165 DTTHCASHLLHIKG
+165 TPCASHLLHVKRTLG
-179 TIGQHGELFNFTQE
+179 NNAELFNFTE
-193 LSITEIPF
+193 HRTSKDATS
-201 NNKTEDLGTEI
+201 NDTTEDLRSEI
-212 NRRKKRWLPE
+212 HRRKKRWLPE

-232 NPDLPLD
+232 NPELPLD
-239 LDVPYTSNSDPFD
+239 LDFPYTSNGDPFD
-252 KFSTRKPKTK
+252 SKLSTRKPKTK

-289 IKTKA
+289 IKSKP
-294 GVVTVSKDIVKKEPV
+294 GVGVISKDIVKKEPV
-309 GYTILSANAS
+309 VYSVLTANAS

-329 TVDPRKTTCL
+329 TVDPKKTTCL

-375 TDFNQDGKADN
+375 TDFNLDGKPDN

-508 HDPEVCTP
+508 HDPEMCTP

-542 CSLRAIDPVLN
+542 CSLKSIDPVLN

-591 DVCCRPQAV
+591 DVCCRPQAA
-600 RPHYKP
+600 RPLYKP

-613 VCSPSQGPCCTSS
+613 VCSPSQGPCCTAS

-655 ASRHKPNRTRC
+655 SSRHKPNRTRC
-666 DKELVCFMGE
+666 DKELVCYMGE

-684 YGLESCQCRPHNSDP
+684 YGLESCQCSPRSDDP

-708 KPGGPCLSSF
+708 KPGGQCLSSF
-718 YWNTPPF
+718 HWNTAPY

-748 QRCREV
+748 QKCREV

-768 SDESLA
+768 SDESIA
-774 GFRRWVLRHCYCDVF
+774 GFKRWM
-789 QRCREV
+789 
-795 DPSGPLATLRKLLL
+795 
-809 SDESL
+809 
-814 AGFRR
+814 
-819 WVLRHCYCDVFQRC
+819 
-833 REVDPSGPLATLR
+833 
-846 KLLLSDESLAGF
+846 
-858 RRWVLRHCYCDV
+858 
-870 FQRCRE
+870 
-876 VDPSGP
+876 
-882 LATLR
+882 
-887 KLLLSD
+887 
-893 ESLAGFRRWV
+893 
-903 LRHCYCD
+903 
-910 VFQRCREVDPSGPLA
+910 
-925 TLRKL
+925 
-930 LLSDE
+930 
-935 SLAGFRRWVLR
+935 LR
-946 HWYAVLLILLAVVAL
+946 HWYAVLLILLAVIAL
-961 LVASTRFL
+961 LVASTRFF
-969 GRHAKKIKSVTIIH
+969 GRHGKKLKSVTIIH

-993 DAADQM
+993 DAADQGL
-999 IVHTAVRSKL
+999 IVHTAIRSKV

-1019 RAYRGKKDQT
+1019 RAYRNKKDLK
-1029 NKQSDKASP
+1029 NKQGDKAPLSDG
-1038 SHAAKNGK
+1038 AK
-1046 KRKPTPQAKLDDA
+1046 KRKPTSQVKHEEPQKVIKETTA
-1059 IKVAK
+1059 I
-1064 EATAVVTNAD
+1064 VTSPE
-1074 GKSPKHVILSKHKGK
+1074 GKSPKHVILSKHKNK
-1089 VKKRKL
+1089 VKKRKMKL
-1095 KMKKETIDYSSM
+1095 KKETIDYSSM
-1107 QKHPSS
+1107 QKHSAS
-1113 PIKDTEALTKV
+1113 PTKDSEALSKV

-1130 SPEPSSI
+1130 SPQPTVI

-1143 PVGLTE
+1143 PLGLTE
-1149 RTHRQI
+1149 RSHRPT
-1155 SKSSR
+1155 SKGPR
-1160 KTRPSKSATNLFSG
+1160 KTRPSKSATNLLSG

-1200 VVLDKSSKPELERK
+1200 VVLDKSSKPDIERK
-1214 RHDSLPQ
+1214 RHEAAAQHP
-1221 QTCPADL
+1221 PADPKL
-1228 GKSNLNIKPKH
+1228 NTFSRTKPHNAARLENTPSNASTGEKTQHQDKG
-1239 LNSNKNTI
+1239 
-1247 DNTTNAQTSDA
+1247 
-1258 PQPENVS
+1258 S

-1271 LPRSTS
+1271 LPRSAS
-1277 DCKLGKKSS
+1277 DCKL
-1286 ETKVRAGH
+1286 TKQMSDVNLRH

-1300 GQKRDTTESRQNLIS
+1300 GQRKGTTESKQNLICH
-1315 QDEFDNTH
+1315 EDNDSAH
-1323 VYENVVLSQDTFVP
+1323 LYENVTSPETLAP
-1337 KSCSMPRRQNS
+1337 KSCSMPRRQHGT
-1348 AVISRQ
+1348 AIARQ

-1359 LPRAQIRPHRHSTNN
+1359 LPRAQPRPHR
-1374 ISRSRNNSNSGL
+1374 RSATSL
-1386 EHFYNIIE
+1386 AAAEPDLDHFYSVIAS
-1394 TLRRDNANTC
+1394 LRRDGRAHTNTASSSASNRT
-1404 NTNTSS
+1404 NTNRPAGRS
-1410 SSGSSRE
+1410 
-1417 ISKGSIKQGI
+1417 
-1427 RTSRQNSLVDG
+1427 SRQNSSVEAPT
-1438 RPSISETAKLKR
+1438 RSNPASPSKLKR
-1450 QLSEIELDKS
+1450 QASEAEITKQQCDGGV
-1460 QNNDNKL
+1460 

-1475 KEKLKRQLS
+1475 KEKLKRQMS
-1484 DNELTRSRLQLAMP
+1484 DNELCKSRVQLAMP

-1510 WNKRSSLDCEES
+1510 WNKRASLDCEAS
-1522 LPNRVPKPRNNTKR
+1522 LPGAARPAGSRLANKR
-1536 TTYTF
+1536 TYTF
-1541 GELKNTVPNASEA
+1541 GELKNSVPNATSPPP
-1554 STADGIH
+1554 DDVH
-1561 ISPEEFLKIIDN
+1561 ISPEDFLKIIDN

>member
-1 MNLATCNGYSLPS
+1 MWLWNMWGVVWIVEVLALVVGVDSTPLEPGLPS
-14 FKLIYWLTL
+14 SRGLTL
-23 TPFVRHWQPAEYKPL
+23 TPFVRHWQPAEYQPL

-45 AAPRPPPSTPLRLS
+45 AAPRSAPSTPLRLS

-83 QFHSTA
+83 QFHTTA
-89 GPMEYNTAHVYSG
+89 GPMDYNTAHVYSG
-102 KLEDDETSHVYGVI
+102 KLEDDESSHVYGVI
-116 TAEGLFD
+116 TADGLFD
-123 GTIWTSTEEYYVEPI
+123 GTIWTSTEEYYVEPL

-152 YRRSDVDHPHNNR
+152 YRRSDVDHPHYNR
-165 DTTHCASHLLHIKG
+165 DISHCASHLLHIKG
-179 TIGQHGELFNFTQE
+179 TIGQHGELLNFTQE

-445 LGLAWTGDLK
+445 Y
-455 NAGGVCEK
+455 
-463 NGHYR
+463 HYR

-613 VCSPSQGPCCTSS
+613 VCSPSQGPCCTAS

-684 YGLESCQCRPHNSDP
+684 YGLESCQCAPRKDDP

-718 YWNTPPF
+718 HWNTPPY

-768 SDESLA
+768 SDESIA
-774 GFRRWVLRHCYCDVF
+774 GF
-789 QRCREV
+789 
-795 DPSGPLATLRKLLL
+795 K
-809 SDESL
+809 
-814 AGFRR
+814 
-819 WVLRHCYCDVFQRC
+819 
-833 REVDPSGPLATLR
+833 
-846 KLLLSDESLAGF
+846 
-858 RRWVLRHCYCDV
+858 
-870 FQRCRE
+870 
-876 VDPSGP
+876 
-882 LATLR
+882 
-887 KLLLSD
+887 
-893 ESLAGFRRWV
+893 
-903 LRHCYCD
+903 
-910 VFQRCREVDPSGPLA
+910 
-925 TLRKL
+925 
-930 LLSDE
+930 
-935 SLAGFRRWVLR
+935 RWVLR
-946 HWYAVLLILLAVVAL
+946 HWYAVLLILLAVIAL

-993 DAADQM
+993 DAGDQM

-1019 RAYRGKKDQT
+1019 RAYRGKKDQA

-1046 KRKPTPQAKLDDA
+1046 KRKPTTQAKLDDA

-1089 VKKRKL
+1089 IKKRKL
-1095 KMKKETIDYSSM
+1095 KVKKETIDYSSM

-1130 SPEPSSI
+1130 SPQPTSI

-1155 SKSSR
+1155 SKGSR
-1160 KTRPSKSATNLFSG
+1160 KARPSKSATNLFSG

-1221 QTCPADL
+1221 QTCPADP

-1247 DNTTNAQTSDA
+1247 DNTTNAQMDA
-1258 PQPENVS
+1258 SQPENVV

-1271 LPRSTS
+1271 LPHSTS

-1286 ETKVRAGH
+1286 ENKVRAGH

-1315 QDEFDNTH
+1315 QDDFDNTH

-1417 ISKGSIKQGI
+1417 ISKGSIKQGN

-1510 WNKRSSLDCEES
+1510 WNKRASLDCEES
-1522 LPNRVPKPRNNTKR
+1522 LPAIRAPKPRNNTKR

>member
-1 MNLATCNGYSLPS
+1 MIEWLSLS
-14 FKLIYWLTL
+14 
-23 TPFVRHWQPAEYKPL
+23 PFVRHWQPAAYAHVGTHRLK
-38 GLRRRRA
+38 RA
-45 AAPRPPPSTPLRLS
+45 ALPPPEPPPPPLRLS
-59 FKAHNREFRL
+59 FHAHNKEFKL
-69 VLQPDPSSVFAEDV
+69 VLRPDPSSVFADGVE
-83 QFHSTA
+83 FHST
-89 GPMEYNTAHVYSG
+89 GGEVDYNPAKVYSG

-123 GTIWTSTEEYYVEPI
+123 GTIWTTTEEYYVEPI
-138 SRYNVDHPNMHSVI
+138 SRYNIDHPSMHSVV
-152 YRRSDVDHPHNNR
+152 YRRSDVEHPY
-165 DTTHCASHLLHIKG
+165 DKSEGAPCASHLLHLKR
-179 TIGQHGELFNFTQE
+179 TSGQEVELFNFTDQRNIKDSS
-193 LSITEIPF
+193 L
-201 NNKTEDLGTEI
+201 NNFTEDLRSEI
-212 NRRKKRWLPE
+212 HRRKKRWLPE
-222 DEMQDDQPKK
+222 DEMQDDEPKK
-232 NPDLPLD
+232 NPELPLD
-239 LDVPYTSNSDPFD
+239 LDFPYTSNNEPGD
-252 KFSTRKPKTK
+252 KLSTRKPKTK

-309 GYTILSANAS
+309 GYTVLSANAS

-375 TDFNQDGKADN
+375 TDFNQDGKPDN

-508 HDPEVCTP
+508 HDPEMCTP

-591 DVCCRPQAV
+591 DVCCRPQAA
-600 RPHYKP
+600 RPPYKP

-613 VCSPSQGPCCTSS
+613 VCSPSQGPCCTAS

-643 AAHCDGKRAACP
+643 AAFCDGKRANCP
-655 ASRHKPNRTRC
+655 QSRHKPNRTRC
-666 DKELVCFMGE
+666 DKELVCYMGE

-684 YGLESCQCRPHNSDP
+684 YGLESCQCAPRKDDP

-708 KPGGPCLSSF
+708 KPGGECQSSF
-718 YWNTPPF
+718 NWNTSPYDDDPRSACELCCRKPGGECQSSF
-725 DVPDMYAKPGT
+725 NWNTSPYDVPDMYAKPGT

-768 SDESLA
+768 SDESIA
-774 GFRRWVLRHCYCDVF
+774 GFKRWVL
-789 QRCREV
+789 
-795 DPSGPLATLRKLLL
+795 K
-809 SDESL
+809 
-814 AGFRR
+814 
-819 WVLRHCYCDVFQRC
+819 
-833 REVDPSGPLATLR
+833 
-846 KLLLSDESLAGF
+846 
-858 RRWVLRHCYCDV
+858 
-870 FQRCRE
+870 
-876 VDPSGP
+876 
-882 LATLR
+882 
-887 KLLLSD
+887 
-893 ESLAGFRRWV
+893 
-903 LRHCYCD
+903 
-910 VFQRCREVDPSGPLA
+910 
-925 TLRKL
+925 
-930 LLSDE
+930 
-935 SLAGFRRWVLR
+935 
-946 HWYAVLLILLAVVAL
+946 HWYAVLLILLAVIAL

-969 GRHAKKIKSVTIIH
+969 GRHGKKLKSVTIIH

-993 DAADQM
+993 DAADQGL

-1019 RAYRGKKDQT
+1019 RAYRNKKDH
-1029 NKQSDKASP
+1029 KKLGDKASP
-1038 SHAAKNGK
+1038 LHSANK
-1046 KRKPTPQAKLDDA
+1046 KRKPNSQAKLEEVPK
-1059 IKVAK
+1059 IAK
-1064 EATAVVTNAD
+1064 ENTVIVTNAE

-1089 VKKRKL
+1089 IKKRKT
-1095 KMKKETIDYSSM
+1095 KMKKEIIDYSSM
-1107 QKHPSS
+1107 QKHPAS
-1113 PIKDTEALTKV
+1113 PIKDTEALSKV
-1124 QKWLLS
+1124 QRWLLS
-1130 SPEPSSI
+1130 SPQPAAI

-1143 PVGLTE
+1143 PLGLTE
-1149 RTHRQI
+1149 RTHRQVQ
-1155 SKSSR
+1155 KGSR
-1160 KTRPSKSATNLFSG
+1160 KTRPSKSATNLLSG

-1200 VVLDKSSKPELERK
+1200 VVLDKSSKPDVDRK
-1214 RHDSLPQ
+1214 RHEVLPQ
-1221 QTCPADL
+1221 PAPADVAKANPASKAPKL
-1228 GKSNLNIKPKH
+1228 SNSTRIADNAATPAAPKIEK
-1239 LNSNKNTI
+1239 LQNQENKT
-1247 DNTTNAQTSDA
+1247 
-1258 PQPENVS
+1258 
-1265 HGYENL
+1265 HGYANL
-1271 LPRSTS
+1271 LPRSAS
-1277 DCKLGKKSS
+1277 DCKLTKKIP
-1286 ETKVRAGH
+1286 EVKVRNGH

-1300 GQKRDTTESRQNLIS
+1300 GQKNETTESRQNLIS
-1315 QDEFDNTH
+1315 QEDSENAH
-1323 VYENVVLSQDTFVP
+1323 VYENVVMSQDAFVP
-1337 KSCSMPRRQNS
+1337 KSCSMPRRQTS
-1348 AVISRQ
+1348 VGAGIARQ

-1374 ISRSRNNSNSGL
+1374 ISRSRNSSTSEL
-1386 EHFYNIIE
+1386 EHFYNVIE
-1394 TLRRDNANTC
+1394 SLRRNNANDVNTC

-1410 SSGSSRE
+1410 SSGSSRHD
-1417 ISKGSIKQGI
+1417 SALLKHSSSSRQGGS
-1427 RTSRQNSLVDG
+1427 RTSRQNSLVDK
-1438 RPSISETAKLKR
+1438 PSRSSPTESSKLKR
-1450 QLSEIELDKS
+1450 QLSEVELAKS
-1460 QNNDNKL
+1460 HGDSGL

-1475 KEKLKRQLS
+1475 KDKLKRQLS
-1484 DNELTRSRLQLAMP
+1484 DNELCKSRVQLAMP

-1505 RQPFC
+1505 RQAFC
-1510 WNKRSSLDCEES
+1510 WSAAAPAPRLNNSRNK
-1522 LPNRVPKPRNNTKR
+1522 KR

-1541 GELKNTVPNASEA
+1541 GELKNTVPNASDTSPPE
-1554 STADGIH
+1554 DVH
-1561 ISPEEFLKIIDN
+1561 ISPEEFLNIIDN

>member
-1 MNLATCNGYSLPS
+1 MWLWNMWDVLWVLEALALTIGVGSSPLDPSLPITGGVS
-14 FKLIYWLTL
+14 L
-23 TPFVRHWQPAEYKPL
+23 TPFVRHWQPAEYHPVVE
-38 GLRRRRA
+38 LRRKRSTSRQ
-45 AAPRPPPSTPLRLS
+45 PPPKQPLRLS
-59 FKAHNREFRL
+59 FKAHNRVFRL
-69 VLQPDPSSVFAEDV
+69 VLQPDPGSVFADDV
-83 QFHSTA
+83 QFHSTS
-89 GPMEYNTAHVYSG
+89 GPLSYNTALVYSG
-102 KLEDDETSHVYGVI
+102 KLEDDESSHVYGVI

-123 GTIWTSTEEYYVEPI
+123 GTIWTASEEYYVEPLT
-138 SRYNVDHPNMHSVI
+138 RYNFEHPSMHSVI
-152 YRRSDVDHPHNNR
+152 YRRSDVEHPDDNR
-165 DTTHCASHLLHIKG
+165 NASNCASHLLHVKG
-179 TIGQHGELFNFTQE
+179 TVGKHGELFNFTE
-193 LSITEIPF
+193 ETPNKNIPF
-201 NNKTEDLGTEI
+201 SNKSDDLSSEI

-232 NPDLPLD
+232 NPELPLD

-252 KFSTRKPKTK
+252 KSSTRKPKTK

-269 TKVRLDSEES
+269 TKVRLDMEES

-309 GYTILSANAS
+309 GYTVLSANAS

-346 MFYQRYGSEEACI
+346 MFYQRYGSEESCI

-375 TDFNQDGKADN
+375 TDFNQDGKPDN

-553 NKARSPKGC
+553 NKARSSKGC

-613 VCSPSQGPCCTSS
+613 VCSPSQGPCCTAS

-655 ASRHKPNRTRC
+655 TSRHKPNRTRC

-684 YGLESCQCRPHNSDP
+684 YGLESCQCAARADDP
-699 RSACELCCR
+699 RAACELCCR
-708 KPGGPCLSSF
+708 RPGAPCLSSF
-718 YWNTPPF
+718 HWNTPPY

-754 DPSGPLATLRKLLL
+754 DPSGPLATLRRLLL
-768 SDESLA
+768 SDESIA
-774 GFRRWVLRHCYCDVF
+774 GF
-789 QRCREV
+789 
-795 DPSGPLATLRKLLL
+795 K
-809 SDESL
+809 
-814 AGFRR
+814 
-819 WVLRHCYCDVFQRC
+819 
-833 REVDPSGPLATLR
+833 
-846 KLLLSDESLAGF
+846 
-858 RRWVLRHCYCDV
+858 
-870 FQRCRE
+870 
-876 VDPSGP
+876 
-882 LATLR
+882 
-887 KLLLSD
+887 
-893 ESLAGFRRWV
+893 
-903 LRHCYCD
+903 
-910 VFQRCREVDPSGPLA
+910 
-925 TLRKL
+925 
-930 LLSDE
+930 
-935 SLAGFRRWVLR
+935 RWVLR
-946 HWYAVLLILLAVVAL
+946 HWYAVLLILLAVIAL
-961 LVASTRFL
+961 LVASTRLF
-969 GRHAKKIKSVTIIH
+969 GRHSKKIKSVTIIH

-993 DAADQM
+993 DGPDQM

-1019 RAYRGKKDQT
+1019 RSYRSKKEQS
-1029 NKQSDKASP
+1029 NKHGDKASP
-1038 SHAAKNGK
+1038 SHTTKNGK
-1046 KRKPTPQAKLDDA
+1046 KRKPATQVIEDND
-1059 IKVAK
+1059 KVNK
-1064 EATAVVTNAD
+1064 EATAVVTNPD

-1089 VKKRKL
+1089 VTKRKV
-1095 KMKKETIDYSSM
+1095 KVKKETIDYSSM
-1107 QKHPSS
+1107 QKHSSS
-1113 PIKDTEALTKV
+1113 PAKDTEALSKV
-1124 QKWLLS
+1124 QKWLLTL
-1130 SPEPSSI
+1130 PQPAVI

-1149 RTHRQI
+1149 RNHRQTA
-1155 SKSSR
+1155 KSTR

-1200 VVLDKSSKPELERK
+1200 VVLDKSSKPEVDRK
-1214 RHDSLPQ
+1214 RHESSQL
-1221 QTCPADL
+1221 TSVEN
-1228 GKSNLNIKPKH
+1228 GKLNI
-1239 LNSNKNTI
+1239 NTKCKAI
-1247 DNTTNAQTSDA
+1247 KSTVDNTTNSPVDIAQNKDV
-1258 PQPENVS
+1258 PD
-1265 HGYENL
+1265 HGYENM
-1271 LPRSTS
+1271 LPRSAS
-1277 DCKLGKKSS
+1277 DCKLGKVI
-1286 ETKVRAGH
+1286 ETKRNGH

-1300 GQKRDTTESRQNLIS
+1300 GHKRETTESRQNLIA
-1315 QDEFDNTH
+1315 QDDLDNAH
-1323 VYENVVLSQDTFVP
+1323 VYENVLVSQDAFVP
-1337 KSCSMPRRQNS
+1337 KSCSMPRRQTS
-1348 AVISRQ
+1348 ALISRQ

-1359 LPRAQIRPHRHSTNN
+1359 LPRAQVRPQRHSTNN
-1374 ISRSRNNSNSGL
+1374 VNRSRNNSSCDIEN
-1386 EHFYNIIE
+1386 FYNIIE
-1394 TLRRDNANTC
+1394 TLRRNTNEASEGNAC

-1410 SSGSSRE
+1410 SSGSSHELVPRCK
-1417 ISKGSIKQGI
+1417 S
-1427 RTSRQNSLVDG
+1427 RTRQNSLVD
-1438 RPSISETAKLKR
+1438 RSSQAKLKR
-1450 QLSEIELDKS
+1450 QLSEVELNSKE
-1460 QNNDNKL
+1460 NLK
-1467 RGFQLVVG
+1467 GFQLVVG
-1475 KEKLKRQLS
+1475 KERLKRQLS
-1484 DNELTRSRLQLAMP
+1484 DNELARSRLQLAMP

-1510 WNKRSSLDCEES
+1510 WNKRASLDCEAS
-1522 LPNRVPKPRNNTKR
+1522 IPGTKPSKPRTNSKR

-1541 GELKNTVPNASEA
+1541 GELKNTVPN
-1554 STADGIH
+1554 STDAPATDIN
-1561 ISPEEFLKIIDN
+1561 ITPEEFLKIIDN

>member
-1 MNLATCNGYSLPS
+1 MWLWDMWGVLWTVEALAQVLVLATPLEPETQAPRGLSLS
-14 FKLIYWLTL
+14 
-23 TPFVRHWQPAEYKPL
+23 PFVRHWQPATYEPAS
-38 GLRRRRA
+38 GFRRRRS
-45 AAPRPPPSTPLRLS
+45 APPQPPPAQHPLR
-59 FKAHNREFRL
+59 FVFRAHNREFRL
-69 VLQPDPSSVFAEDV
+69 VLRPDPSSVFADGV
-83 QFHSTA
+83 QFHSSA
-89 GPMEYNTAHVYSG
+89 GPLIYNTAQVYSG
-102 KLEDDETSHVYGVI
+102 KLEDDDSSHVYGVI
-116 TAEGLFD
+116 TADGLFD
-123 GTIWTSTEEYYVEPI
+123 GTIWTSTEEYYVEPL
-138 SRYNVDHPNMHSVI
+138 SRYNVDHPSMHSVI
-152 YRRSDVDHPHNNR
+152 YRRSDVEHPQDRN
-165 DTTHCASHLLHIKG
+165 DAPPCASHLLHIKG
-179 TIGQHGELFNFTQE
+179 TLDQKGELFNYTDEQNVK
-193 LSITEIPF
+193 EIST
-201 NNKTEDLGTEI
+201 NNYTEDLGSEI

-222 DEMQDDQPKK
+222 DEMQDDEPKK

-252 KFSTRKPKTK
+252 KLSTRKPKTK

-309 GYTILSANAS
+309 GYTVLTANGT

-346 MFYQRYGSEEACI
+346 MFFQRYGSEEACI

-375 TDFNQDGKADN
+375 TDFNQDGKPDN

-591 DVCCRPQAV
+591 DVCCRPQAA

-613 VCSPSQGPCCTSS
+613 VCSPSQGPCCTAS

-684 YGLESCQCRPHNSDP
+684 YGLESCQCAARADDP

-708 KPGGPCLSSF
+708 RPGGACLSSF
-718 YWNTPPF
+718 HWNAPPY

-774 GFRRWVLRHCYCDVF
+774 GF
-789 QRCREV
+789 
-795 DPSGPLATLRKLLL
+795 K
-809 SDESL
+809 
-814 AGFRR
+814 
-819 WVLRHCYCDVFQRC
+819 
-833 REVDPSGPLATLR
+833 
-846 KLLLSDESLAGF
+846 
-858 RRWVLRHCYCDV
+858 
-870 FQRCRE
+870 
-876 VDPSGP
+876 
-882 LATLR
+882 
-887 KLLLSD
+887 
-893 ESLAGFRRWV
+893 
-903 LRHCYCD
+903 
-910 VFQRCREVDPSGPLA
+910 
-925 TLRKL
+925 
-930 LLSDE
+930 
-935 SLAGFRRWVLR
+935 RWVLR
-946 HWYAVLLILLAVVAL
+946 HWYAVLLILLAVIAL

-969 GRHAKKIKSVTIIH
+969 GRHGKKLKSVTIIH

-993 DAADQM
+993 DATDQGL
-999 IVHTAVRSKL
+999 IVHTAVRSKV

-1019 RAYRGKKDQT
+1019 RAYRSKKDHQ
-1029 NKQSDKASP
+1029 KQGDKASP
-1038 SHAAKNGK
+1038 SHAIK
-1046 KRKPTPQAKLDDA
+1046 KRKPSTQP
-1059 IKVAK
+1059 KVDEAHKVTK
-1064 EATAVVTNAD
+1064 ESTAVVTNAE
-1074 GKSPKHVILSKHKGK
+1074 GKSPKHVILSKHKNK
-1089 VKKRKL
+1089 VKKRKM
-1095 KMKKETIDYSSM
+1095 KVKKETIDYSSM

-1113 PIKDTEALTKV
+1113 PTKDTEALTKV

-1130 SPEPSSI
+1130 SPQPTAI

-1143 PVGLTE
+1143 PLGLTE
-1149 RTHRQI
+1149 RAAHRPAP
-1155 SKSSR
+1155 KGTR
-1160 KTRPSKSATNLFSG
+1160 KTRPSKSATNLLSG

-1200 VVLDKSSKPELERK
+1200 VVLDKSSKPDVDRK
-1214 RHDSLPQ
+1214 RHDVLPQ
-1221 QTCPADL
+1221 QTCAIDPA
-1228 GKSNLNIKPKH
+1228 KLNPSTKVPKH
-1239 LNSNKNTI
+1239 SNASKNI
-1247 DNTTNAQTSDA
+1247 
-1258 PQPENVS
+1258 PENVTS
-1265 HGYENL
+1265 NALIAEKSQNPENGDHGYANL
-1271 LPRSTS
+1271 LPRSAS
-1277 DCKLGKKSS
+1277 DCKLGKKIP
-1286 ETKVRAGH
+1286 EVKIRNGH

-1300 GQKRDTTESRQNLIS
+1300 GQKRDTTESKQNLIS
-1315 QDEFDNTH
+1315 QEDFDNNTH
-1323 VYENVVLSQDTFVP
+1323 VYENVVMSQDAFVP
-1337 KSCSMPRRQNS
+1337 KSCSMPRRQTGP
-1348 AVISRQ
+1348 VISRQ

-1374 ISRSRNNSNSGL
+1374 VSRSRNNSTNEP
-1386 EHFYNIIE
+1386 EHFYNVIE
-1394 TLRRDNANTC
+1394 TLRRDNANTAC
-1404 NTNTSS
+1404 GTNTSS
-1410 SSGSSRE
+1410 SSGSSRPE
-1417 ISKGSIKQGI
+1417 TSRGSAGSRQGGSK
-1427 RTSRQNSLVDG
+1427 TSRQNSLVDKPA
-1438 RPSISETAKLKR
+1438 RPSSETSPASKLKR
-1450 QLSEIELDKS
+1450 QLSEAELGGAPGDS
-1460 QNNDNKL
+1460 SL

-1475 KEKLKRQLS
+1475 KDKLKRQLS
-1484 DNELTRSRLQLAMP
+1484 EAELGGSRLQLAMP

-1505 RQPFC
+1505 RGAFC
-1510 WNKRSSLDCEES
+1510 WAR
-1522 LPNRVPKPRNNTKR
+1522 RRAG
-1536 TTYTF
+1536 YTF
-1541 GELKNTVPNASEA
+1541 GELKHGAPDAA
-1554 STADGIH
+1554 PPADAVH
-1561 ISPEEFLKIIDN
+1561 VSPEDFLKIIDD